1 MTVPDNGVWT
11 GREPSDSEDLA
22 VGERQRNPRTMTVPD
37 NGVRTGRELPQSAES
52 ATAPR
57 VCVGSYYSLGCIAIC
72 PYKPRR
78 NPIYNHLIIS
88 DINRGAVTVS
98 VTPHWRRRRLCGDAI
113 RTLVPTQPRRGCRPS
128 RHAIVPD
135 VVLASKVE
143 AIRNGIV
150 VNCTLMLVVL
160 AFQNKAIRNAHKTIL
175 LALHVVL
182 AFQIKA
188 IRNGYELVLG
198 QHGCISLSN

>member
-1 MTVPDNGVWT
+1 MW
-11 GREPSDSEDLA
+11 GRL
-22 VGERQRNPRTMTVPD
+22 N
-37 NGVRTGRELPQSAES
+37 
-52 ATAPR
+52 APHH
-57 VCVGSYYSLGCIAIC
+57 
-72 PYKPRR
+72 P
-78 NPIYNHLIIS
+78 
-88 DINRGAVTVS
+88 
-98 VTPHWRRRRLCGDAI
+98 
-113 RTLVPTQPRRGCRPS
+113 QPRRGCRPS

-188 IRNGYELVLG
+188 ICNLT
-198 QHGCISLSN
+198 NN